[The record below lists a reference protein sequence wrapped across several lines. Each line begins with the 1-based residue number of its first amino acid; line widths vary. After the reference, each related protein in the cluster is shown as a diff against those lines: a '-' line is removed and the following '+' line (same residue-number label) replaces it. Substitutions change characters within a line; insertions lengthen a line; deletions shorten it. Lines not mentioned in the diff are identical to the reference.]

1 MSNVDMS
8 NVVKNN
14 KIKLIKVNLIE
25 FKLDKEM
32 KILILVKSFFLLEF
46 LLGYVFM

>member
-32 KILILVKSFFLLEF
+32 KILILVKCCFLLKF
-46 LLGYVFM
+46 LLSYVFM